1 MILLAYQEESNATCQ
16 KLEKE
21 VDIYSFFIHSH
32 TIHHKTSFKKIM
44 SE

>member
-1 MILLAYQEESNATCQ
+1 MILLAYQEESNTTCQ

-21 VDIYSFFIHSH
+21 AVIYSFFIHAH
-32 TIHHKTSFKKIM
+32 TIHHKTSFQKIR

>member
-21 VDIYSFFIHSH
+21 VVMYGFFIHASI
-32 TIHHKTSFKKIM
+32 IHHKTSFKKIR